1 MPAKVLVKKEQV
13 VKYFVLLARAFR
25 AWKVFYYYVLQVDQ
39 FFLYVGMV
47 LFKSGYAVIRF
58 PVAVVQRLYVWE
70 YRFFFVFQVLGHFVP
85 VLVEKTGHNV
95 RFVAGI
101 AFNHIGQMPAYVWN
115 TVSR

>member
-1 MPAKVLVKKEQV
+1 
-13 VKYFVLLARAFR
+13 
-25 AWKVFYYYVLQVDQ
+25 
-39 FFLYVGMV
+39 MV

-101 AFNHIGQMPAYVWN
+101 AFNHIGQMPAYMWN
-115 TVSR
+115 TVFEIVPVALQQVIGEGGYGKRSHRFSGRDICRI